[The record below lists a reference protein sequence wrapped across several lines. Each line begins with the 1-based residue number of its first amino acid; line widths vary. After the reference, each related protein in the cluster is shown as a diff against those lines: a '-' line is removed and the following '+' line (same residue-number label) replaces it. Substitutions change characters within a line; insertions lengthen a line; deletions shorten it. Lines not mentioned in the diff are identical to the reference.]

1 MTFREIISRE
11 EQNNDSIWLYREGMF
26 MKAYERSAYFAH
38 TIIHEF
44 KLSRRY
50 VKTVNMDVISLGFPE
65 QTVPKWLNG
74 YVYEYVQDGLI
85 CCRTRKQ
92 FDEVEFH
99 NWKEAV
105 SVNAGDRFTPNTAV
119 IEKTPVYKATYDLLV
134 QVYSFSVNIS
144 KNVANPVGLRLKER
158 CYSLAYAVRMLYDVP
173 DREAHIDSA
182 LALASE
188 IKFILQMLK
197 DLSEISTNTFA
208 FFLVNLACDSIFA
221 RFTLQPPSR
230 ACDFSARSSNLTPA
244 MCIRRLSA
252 VHVPIFSIS

>member
-38 TIIHEF
+38 TLIHEF

-65 QTVPKWLNG
+65 QTIPKWLNG

-85 CCRTRKQ
+85 RCRTRKQ

-105 SVNAGDRFTPNTAV
+105 SVNAGDRLTPNTAV
-119 IEKTPVYKATYDLLV
+119 IEKTPVYKVTYDLLV

-144 KNVANPVGLRLKER
+144 KNVANPIGLRLKER

-188 IKFILQMLK
+188 IKFILQILK
-197 DLSEISTNTFA
+197 DLREISTNTFA
-208 FFLVNLACDSIFA
+208 LASERIVSV
-221 RFTLQPPSR
+221 SR
-230 ACDFSARSSNLTPA
+230 QLSSLRGKATANV
-244 MCIRRLSA
+244 RGE
-252 VHVPIFSIS
+252 